1 MILTV
6 DIGNTNTV
14 VGIFKDEKLIES
26 VRIESNRSKTKD
38 EYELL
43 LVDLLDLRDIDKS
56 LFTGAILSSVV
67 PTLTAT
73 MAYAIEGIVGK
84 KPIVVGPGTKTG
96 LNILYDDPK
105 EVGADRIVN
114 AVGAIKKYGEPL
126 VIIDFGTATT
136 YCVVDR
142 EKNYLG
148 GIISPGLGISAEA
161 LFLRAAKLPKV
172 DLIAPKK
179 YLNKNTVDAIKSG
192 LIYGTV
198 GEVEYLVKHL
208 KEEADVLDAKVIAT
222 GGIANIIKEKTDII
236 DVYDNDL
243 TLFGLRE
250 IYEKNIKNRK

>member
-14 VGIFKDEKLIES
+14 VGIFEDEKLIES
-26 VRIESNRSKTKD
+26 VRIESNRNKTKD

-67 PTLTAT
+67 PTLTGT
-73 MAYAIEGIVGK
+73 MADAVLGIVGK
-84 KPIVVGPGTKTG
+84 KPIVVEPGTKTG

-126 VIIDFGTATT
+126 IIIDFGTATT

-142 EKNYLG
+142 NKNYLG

-172 DLIAPKK
+172 DLVAPKN

-198 GEVEYLVKHL
+198 GEVEYLVNHL
-208 KEEADVLDAKVIAT
+208 KKEADVLDAKVIAT
-222 GGIANIIKEKTDII
+222 GGIANIIKEKTEVI